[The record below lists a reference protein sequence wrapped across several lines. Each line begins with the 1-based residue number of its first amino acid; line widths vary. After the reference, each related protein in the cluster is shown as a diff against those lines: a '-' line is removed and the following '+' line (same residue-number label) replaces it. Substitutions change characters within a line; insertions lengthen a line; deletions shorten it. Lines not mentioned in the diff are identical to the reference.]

1 MQTRLSLLTALFSRK
16 TIWLQTG
23 KRLAGVMLFFLF
35 ALSGVAT
42 SPLTAQA
49 APADLFGRQLKWPAM
64 PRRIVSLSPATTE
77 MLFAIGAQQQLIGV
91 TADCNYPPQA
101 RSKKSVGRFGAVQLE
116 TLVKLQPD
124 LILVTADMQKVLT
137 PLKRLQVPVLGFSST
152 GVGQISSNLKTL
164 GAVVGHPAE
173 GLKAAQAMQ
182 TRLAKI
188 RAKIPKGPTPSV
200 FYLLWDQPLISAGP
214 QSFIGDVLKLAGARN
229 VVPQVQAP
237 FPHISLEH
245 LLKANP
251 EVLIL
256 PESVATRVKLNRS
269 PFDQLTAVKQKRI
282 LLINDD
288 LISRPAPRVLDALA
302 HIVNFLYPSKTK
314 A

>member
-1 MQTRLSLLTALFSRK
+1 MRSKIKFRPLPAWHFVSR
-16 TIWLQTG
+16 IG
-23 KRLAGVMLFFLF
+23 SSHLF
-35 ALSGVAT
+35 AGLLLILCVLSGLGFFQPEV
-42 SPLTAQA
+42 QA
-49 APADLFGRQLKWPAM
+49 APADLFGRKLKWPSA

-77 MLFAIGAQQQLIGV
+77 MLFAVGAGGLLVGV
-91 TADCNYPPQA
+91 TEDCNYPPQA

-124 LILVTADMQKVLT
+124 LILVTSDMKKVLT
-137 PLKRLQVPVLGFSST
+137 PLKRLQVPVLGFSSAS
-152 GVGQISSNLKTL
+152 VGQISSNLKQI
-164 GAVVGHPAE
+164 GSAVGRPAQ

-188 RAKIPKGPTPSV
+188 RSKIPKRPPPSV

-214 QSFIGDVLKLAGARN
+214 QSFIGDVLQLAGARN
-229 VVPQVQAP
+229 VVPPLQAP

-245 LLKANP
+245 LLKTNP

-256 PESVATRVKLNRS
+256 PETVASRVKLNRS
-269 PFDQLTAVKQKRI
+269 PFDRLQAVKQKRI

-288 LISRPAPRVLDALA
+288 LISRPAPRVLDALEK
-302 HIVNFLYPSKTK
+302 IVNFLYPAKTK
-314 A
+314 V